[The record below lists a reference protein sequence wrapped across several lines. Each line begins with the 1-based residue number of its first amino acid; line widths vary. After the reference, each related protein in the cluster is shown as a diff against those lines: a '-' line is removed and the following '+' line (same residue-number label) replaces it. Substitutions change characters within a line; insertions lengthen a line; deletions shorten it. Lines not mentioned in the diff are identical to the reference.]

1 MQSMGERITLLR
13 VSHKLNQGDVAKKIN
28 MSQSGL
34 CSIERGRVLPS
45 AGTLIAL
52 ARLFGTTTDYIL
64 GLEDDPGKKQ
74 YLEASQG
81 IRERVEQLENDYRAL
96 INGLH
101 NIGRIWRD

>member
-1 MQSMGERITLLR
+1 MGERITLLR
-13 VSHKLNQGDVAKKIN
+13 VSHKLNQVDVAKKIN

-52 ARLFGTTTDYIL
+52 AKLFGTTTDYIL